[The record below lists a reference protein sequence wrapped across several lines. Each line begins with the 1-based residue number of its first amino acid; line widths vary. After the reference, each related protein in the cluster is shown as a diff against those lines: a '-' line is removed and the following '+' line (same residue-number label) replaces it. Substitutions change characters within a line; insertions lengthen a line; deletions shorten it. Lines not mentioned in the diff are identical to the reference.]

1 MRRDMQSM
9 AKIEMK
15 KPIRNV
21 NGFTDIKAFLA
32 SARAVVDRMFINRTN
47 KIRSLI

>member
-1 MRRDMQSM
+1 MQST

-15 KPIRNV
+15 KPIRKAK
-21 NGFTDIKAFLA
+21 GFTDIKAFLA
-32 SARAVVDRMFINRTN
+32 SARAVVDRMFINRGK

>member
-1 MRRDMQSM
+1 MQST

-15 KPIRNV
+15 KSIRNAK
-21 NGFTDIKAFLA
+21 GFTGIKAFLA
-32 SARAVVDRMFINRTN
+32 SARAVVDRMFVNRRR